1 LHCRDELDDGR
12 PRHGAAL
19 VSDDVDG
26 SAADVEERV
35 RPFKGQPLRLL
46 QPATPFDFH
55 FAAGNGAAWIGYGD
69 DVVARVEADTGAVR
83 QIAAGSADGVAAD
96 AGAVWT
102 IGGKED
108 GQADGTIF
116 RIDDRTGSVD
126 EVASG
131 VGPMYG
137 IAVGANGVWTIDG
150 NSERTWE
157 IDPDLLR
164 VAAMIPLDH
173 PPEFAA
179 VGAGAVWLANAD
191 GTVSRVDGKTAAVVK
206 TIPLGRY
213 PRLAYP
219 AGLAIGDGVVW
230 VAVH

>member
-1 LHCRDELDDGR
+1 
-12 PRHGAAL
+12 
-19 VSDDVDG
+19 
-26 SAADVEERV
+26 
-35 RPFKGQPLRLL
+35 
-46 QPATPFDFH
+46 
-55 FAAGNGAAWIGYGD
+55 
-69 DVVARVEADTGAVR
+69 VR

-102 IGGKED
+102 IGGTED

-179 VGAGAVWLANAD
+179 VRAGAVWLANAD
-191 GTVSRVDGKTAAVVK
+191 GTLSPVDGKTAAVVK

-219 AGLAIGDGVVW
+219 VGLAIGDGVVW